1 MQNNSAVQAELRQLA
16 DQLAARRAAILA
28 AWRDAVSLDPTLTSG
43 TALPRRQLDDHIPA
57 LLESFEEHLR
67 ASASPGEPS
76 ARRDEELK
84 AAQHGQQRWQQGF
97 RLVEVVR
104 EWRHLQLSLQDEMVT
119 LLQSYSVET
128 GNIARRQL
136 TLLCIDGL
144 TESAERY
151 EAMERNEAQN
161 RLSDLEGALANYEQ
175 IERQRADAWREA
187 AHDLRGNLG
196 VVKTAT
202 AVLNSGAVNESAR
215 TRSLDILYR
224 GVESMH
230 ELLNELISLAR
241 LEAGR
246 EVRDLREFDI
256 AEICAQLCDGMLQV
270 AEGRGL
276 TLKYQGPD
284 HLVVHGDPMKVRR
297 IAQNLLVNALTY
309 TNRGSVTVRVV
320 DVDPQRWALCVEDT
334 GPGVPAAVAGAML
347 TGLDAPKAVILNGPA
362 PPAAANPP
370 QLDSAGG
377 TKVPGGEGIGLS
389 IVKRLCDLLE
399 GTLELTPRDGGGS
412 AFKVSFPKVYRA

>member
-1 MQNNSAVQAELRQLA
+1 MQNNSAVQAELKQLA
-16 DQLAARRAAILA
+16 EQLAARREAILA
-28 AWRDAVSLDPTLTSG
+28 AWRDAIGLDPTLTSG
-43 TALPRRQLDDHIPA
+43 AALPRRQLDDHIPA
-57 LLESFEEHLR
+57 LLESFEMHLS
-67 ASASPGEPS
+67 ASASPSEPS
-76 ARRDEELK
+76 ARRAEELK

-97 RLVEVVR
+97 KLVEVVR
-104 EWRHLQLSLQDEMVT
+104 EWRHLQLALQDELAT
-119 LLQSYSVET
+119 LLLGLSVDT

-144 TESAERY
+144 AESAERY
-151 EAMERNEAQN
+151 EAMERNDARN
-161 RLSDLEGALANYEQ
+161 RLSDLEGALANYEH

-202 AVLNSGAVNESAR
+202 AVLNSGAVNEVSR
-215 TRSLDILYR
+215 TRSLDILHR

-246 EVRDLREFDI
+246 EVRDVRDFDI
-256 AEICAQLCDGMLQV
+256 AEICAQLCEGMLQV

-276 TLKYQGPD
+276 ALSYHGPE
-284 HLVVHGDPMKVRR
+284 HLEVHGDPMKVRR

-309 TNRGSVTVRVV
+309 TNRGSVTVKVV
-320 DVDPQRWALCVEDT
+320 DIDARRWSLCVEDT
-334 GPGVPAAVAGAML
+334 GPGVPAAVAGAVL
-347 TGLDAPKAVILNGPA
+347 TAPDAPKAVILNGPP

-370 QLDSAGG
+370 ILDDERDSRA
-377 TKVPGGEGIGLS
+377 PGGEGIGLS

-399 GTLELTPRDGGGS
+399 ATLELAPRHGGGS
-412 AFKVSFPKVYRA
+412 VFTVTFPKLYQA